1 MCWRIPITSLQGIPL
16 SLSKKSFVPL
26 NMTVFRLV
34 LFYDKKEHKYKRDE
48 KTNKLE
54 FSDEMTIRKQ
64 TYNDI
69 IIIIELMQGSKVAG
83 FRGLPIVYH
92 KHNSSHSDG
101 RKYSFRI
108 CTKQGNNL

>member
-69 IIIIELMQGSKVAG
+69 MIIIIELMQGSKVNSTDQAIVPRRRKAG
-83 FRGLPIVYH
+83 TPPPRGELY
-92 KHNSSHSDG
+92 
-101 RKYSFRI
+101 R
-108 CTKQGNNL
+108 